1 MILLHWC
8 ISDVPISQDTDNYDQ
23 EYYLYESDTKPA
35 AIEEDLKYH
44 EEYLNVSDDQDDN
57 FLKNQ
62 DDNSLKDEDDPQSD
76 NQIHVCILKFL
87 LLWGSFY
94 GISAA
99 ALNHLIKVLHYILS
113 LMSPTLPQVS

>member
-1 MILLHWC
+1 M
-8 ISDVPISQDTDNYDQ
+8 
-23 EYYLYESDTKPA
+23 
-35 AIEEDLKYH
+35 EDH

-76 NQIHVCILKFL
+76 NQIHVAMYFKVSAVMGII
-87 LLWGSFY
+87 Y
-94 GISAA
+94 GISTA

-113 LMSPTLPQVS
+113 LMSPTVPQVS